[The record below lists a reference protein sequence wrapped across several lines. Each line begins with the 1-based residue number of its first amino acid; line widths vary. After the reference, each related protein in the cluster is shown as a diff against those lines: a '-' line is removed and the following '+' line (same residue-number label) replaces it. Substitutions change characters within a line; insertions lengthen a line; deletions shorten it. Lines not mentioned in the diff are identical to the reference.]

1 MAGKF
6 IVSQG
11 ICAIL
16 AQRIV
21 SEIPLYPSRLCGRVP
36 VEDRANGRSVV
47 HPKPLFCARLASD
60 ELSGTQSGLERT
72 RTIIATPSADMP

>member
-6 IVSQG
+6 IVFQG

-21 SEIPLYPSRLCGRVP
+21 SE
-36 VEDRANGRSVV
+36 
-47 HPKPLFCARLASD
+47 
-60 ELSGTQSGLERT
+60 
-72 RTIIATPSADMP
+72 TPSIRRGFAHVCLLRSAPTVAVS